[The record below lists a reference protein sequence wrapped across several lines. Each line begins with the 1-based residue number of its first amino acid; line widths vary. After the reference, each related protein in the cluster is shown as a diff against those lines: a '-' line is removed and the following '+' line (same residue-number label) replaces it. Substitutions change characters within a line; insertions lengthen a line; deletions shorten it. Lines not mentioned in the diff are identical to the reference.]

1 MKIHPPILVVLLI
14 ALTGIAVFN
23 WSSHRDL
30 NQALKAQKWLSQT
43 HRTID
48 YLDEIGILVNR
59 NESAMRGYAFT
70 ENKAFIINYN
80 NTCDTLNRDI
90 DSLYAVFKDNPE
102 QSARLDTLNSYL
114 HRKRDFE
121 LQLYTAAGISID
133 SARRVI
139 SGIEAKSIATKFSGT
154 LRTLRSAEE
163 KMLADRTQSSLQ
175 SASTS
180 FKTIAFATVGS
191 LIFVFVILLRLNRDI
206 VLRRKTQR
214 KLIESEKRYRQ
225 FVENAGMV
233 SFTTDEQGYF
243 TFTSNQAE
251 ALTGHTTEEL
261 KGKHFTELI
270 HPDKLQHVVEHYT
283 KQRTE
288 LIHETTLVFPIVH
301 KNGQKKWVEQDT
313 ILLHKKGKVLGYQ
326 SVLKDVTEKFEMDR
340 RICEMELEQKAYQQ
354 KIQAILDNTPLAI
367 YVKDMDGRYT
377 LINKTFKEN
386 FNVTEEDVIGKTMYD
401 LSAHGPVEKY
411 REVDERVIATGK
423 PVELEDVFN
432 FSDGEHHLLTIK
444 FPLFDQNNKLFGIS
458 AFMKDITEMVRY
470 RNELINARQRA
481 ELAESL
487 QEQFLANMSHE
498 IRTPMNGIIGMTNL
512 LQKTDLQ
519 DQQRHYVQIIK
530 QSSDNLLVLINDILD
545 LSKIKAG
552 KISIE
557 KIPFNLQGSL
567 DALTAAFKLKAEE
580 KGIGFSFIV
589 HQEVPQA
596 VKGDPYRLNQILS
609 NLMSNAMKFTDKGFV
624 SLEIKVQQ
632 RCDNVAQLSFDV
644 TDTGIG
650 IDEKNI
656 DYIFES
662 FAQESVST
670 TRKYGGTG
678 LGLAITKRLVEMQ
691 KGEIRIKSKLGEGTT
706 FTVTLPFMISSPKEV
721 NESIMPVIKPVME
734 GYDFSDKNVLIVE
747 DNEIN
752 RIVLHSSLK
761 QYNLNVAM
769 AQNGLEA
776 VTYLKDHANVD
787 LVLMDLHMPEMDGYE
802 ATKHIRENLKLTV
815 PIVILTASAL
825 RNEKQKSVE
834 LGANDYL
841 TKPFAPEQLRA
852 CLEEY
857 LGVQA
862 TIKETVTS
870 PHVKNEEPGYDVS
883 GLLQMA
889 DTGVIKTIHAMFEK
903 VIPEGLDQL
912 KESAMNKDW
921 EKVKFISHK
930 LKGSLGV
937 IRIHSV
943 LKKMSVVEVLA
954 KEGRELDTILPMVD
968 TSITDYKVIS
978 PLIREH
984 LEREV
989 FSSNN

>member
-1 MKIHPPILVVLLI
+1 MKIHPPILIVLLI
-14 ALTGIAVFN
+14 ALSGIAVFN
-23 WSSHRDL
+23 WSSHRDM
-30 NQALKAQKWLSQT
+30 NRALDAQKWVSQT

-80 NTCDTLNRDI
+80 NTSDTINRDI
-90 DSLYAVFKDNPE
+90 DSLYVTFRDNP
-102 QSARLDTLNSYL
+102 QQAARLDTLSTYL

-121 LQLYTAAGISID
+121 LQLYAAAGISSD
-133 SARRVI
+133 SARKVI
-139 SGIEAKSIATKFSGT
+139 SGIEAKSIVTKFSAT
-154 LRTLRSAEE
+154 LRTLRAAEE
-163 KMLADRTQSSLQ
+163 KLLVDRTQSSLD

-180 FKTIAFATVGS
+180 FKTIAFTTVGS
-191 LIFVFVILLRLNRDI
+191 LVFVFVILLRLNRDI

-251 ALTGHTTEEL
+251 ALTGYTAEEL

-270 HPDKLQHVVEHYT
+270 RPDMVAMVVEHYT

-288 LIHETTLVFPIVH
+288 LIHETSLVFPIVH

-326 SVLKDVTEKFEMDR
+326 SVVKDVTEKIEMDR
-340 RICEMELEQKAYQQ
+340 RICEMEREQKAYQI

-367 YVKDMDGRYT
+367 YVKDMEGRYI

-386 FNVTEEDVIGKTMYD
+386 FNVREEDVIGKTMYT
-401 LSAHGPVEKY
+401 LSSKGPIEKY
-411 REVDERVIATGK
+411 RELDEQVIATGK
-423 PVELEDVFN
+423 PVEMEDVLVLP
-432 FSDGEHHLLTIK
+432 DGEHHILTIK
-444 FPLFDQNNKLFGIS
+444 FPLFDQSNKLFGIS
-458 AFMKDITEMVRY
+458 AFMKDITDMVRY
-470 RNELINARQRA
+470 RNELIGARQRA

-512 LQKTDLQ
+512 LQKTNLQ
-519 DQQRHYVQIIK
+519 EQQRHYVQIIK

-567 DALTAAFKLKAEE
+567 DALTAGFKLKAEE
-580 KGIGFSFIV
+580 KGIGFSYVV
-589 HQEVPQA
+589 HPDVPEA
-596 VKGDPYRLNQILS
+596 LKGDPYRLNQILS

-624 SLEIKVQQ
+624 SLEIKKQQ
-632 RCDNVAQLSFDV
+632 TCDNIVHLSFNV

-656 DYIFES
+656 EYIFES

-678 LGLAITKRLVEMQ
+678 LGLTITRRLVEMQ
-691 KGEIRIKSKLGEGTT
+691 NGKIDICSELGSGTT
-706 FTVTLPFMISSPKEV
+706 FTVTLPFIVSSVEEV
-721 NESIMPVIKPVME
+721 NESIMPVIKPVLE

-752 RIVLHSSLK
+752 RIVLQSSLK

-776 VTYLKDHANVD
+776 VTYLKENANVD

-802 ATKHIRENLKLTV
+802 ATKHIRHTLNLQV

-852 CLEEY
+852 CLEQY

-862 TIKETVTS
+862 TIIDTKEKV
-870 PHVKNEEPGYDVS
+870 PVKNEAPGYDVS

-903 VIPEGLDQL
+903 VIPEGLDEL
-912 KESAMNKDW
+912 KASAMRKDW

-943 LKKMSVVEVLA
+943 LKNMSTVEVLA

-984 LEREV
+984 LEKEV
-989 FSSNN
+989 FNSKN

>member
-30 NQALKAQKWLSQT
+30 DRALKAQNWVSHT
-43 HRTID
+43 HRNIN
-48 YLDEIGILVNR
+48 YLDEMWILVNR
-59 NESAMRGYAFT
+59 NESAVRGYAIT
-70 ENKAFIINYN
+70 ENKAFIIDYN
-80 NTCDTLNRDI
+80 RNCDTIDRDI
-90 DSLYAVFKDNPE
+90 DSLHLLFADNA
-102 QSARLDTLNSYL
+102 QQLAQLDTLKHYL
-114 HRKRDFE
+114 RQKRELE
-121 LQLYTAAGISID
+121 LQLRAATGISTD
-133 SARRVI
+133 SARNLI
-139 SGIEAKSIATKFSGT
+139 SGIAGKNIAMKVS
-154 LRTLRSAEE
+154 RTLRALKAEE
-163 KMLADRTQSSLQ
+163 ERLLEDRTQNTLH
-175 SASTS
+175 SATTS
-180 FKTIAFATVGS
+180 FKTIAFATIGA

-214 KLIESEKRYRQ
+214 KLVESEKRYRQ

-233 SFTTDEQGYF
+233 SFTADEQGYF

-251 ALTGHTTEEL
+251 ALTGYTTEEL

-270 HPDKLQHVVEHYT
+270 HPDKVMNVVEHFT
-283 KQRTE
+283 KQRND
-288 LIHETTLVFPIVH
+288 LVHETTLVFPIVR
-301 KNGQKKWVEQDT
+301 KSGETKWVEQDT
-313 ILLHKKGKVLGYQ
+313 ILLHKKGRLLGYQ
-326 SVLKDVTEKFEMDR
+326 SVLKDVTEKIELDR
-340 RICEMELEQKAYQQ
+340 RIREMEREQKAYQL

-367 YVKDMDGRYT
+367 YVKDMEGRYI
-377 LINKTFKEN
+377 LVNKTFKEN
-386 FNVTEEDVIGKTMYD
+386 FNVREEDVISKTIYD
-401 LSAHGPVEKY
+401 LRSKGSIEKY
-411 REVDERVIATGK
+411 MEADQKVIETGK
-423 PVELEDVFN
+423 PVEMEDVLKFP
-432 FSDGEHHLLTIK
+432 DGDHHVLTIK
-444 FPLFDQNNKLFGIS
+444 FPLFDHSNKLFAIS
-458 AFMKDITEMVRY
+458 GFMKDITEMVRY
-470 RNELINARQRA
+470 RDELISARQRA

-512 LQKTDLQ
+512 LQKMDLQ

-557 KIPFNLQGSL
+557 KIPFNVQSSL
-567 DALTAAFKLKAEE
+567 DSLTAAFKLKAEE
-580 KGIGFSFIV
+580 KKIRFSFTLA
-589 HQEVPQA
+589 HDVPEA

-609 NLMSNAMKFTDKGFV
+609 NLMSNAMKFTEKGCV
-624 SLEIKVQQ
+624 SLDVKLATT
-632 RCDNVAQLSFDV
+632 AQNIAHLSFAV

-656 DYIFES
+656 HYIFES

-691 KGEIRIKSKLGEGTT
+691 NGRIDISSKVGTGTT
-706 FTVTLPFMISSPKEV
+706 FTVTMPFIISSQQEV
-721 NESIMPVIKPVME
+721 NESIMPVIKPVLE

-752 RIVLHSSLK
+752 RIVLQSSLK

-769 AQNGLEA
+769 AQNGVEA
-776 VTYLKDHANVD
+776 VTYLKDNPGVD

-802 ATKHIRENLKLTV
+802 ATKRIRGDLKLSV

-852 CLEEY
+852 CLEQY
-857 LGVQA
+857 LGA
-862 TIKETVTS
+862 GASAAEKTEIA
-870 PHVKNEEPGYDVS
+870 PVKNEVPGYDVS

-889 DTGVIKTIHAMFEK
+889 DTRVIKTIHAMFEK
-903 VIPEGLDQL
+903 VIPEGLDEL
-912 KESAMNKDW
+912 KESAIKEDW

-943 LKKMSVVEVLA
+943 LKNMSMVEILA
-954 KEGRELDTILPMVD
+954 KEGRELDTILPIVD
-968 TSITDYKVIS
+968 VSIADYKVIS

-984 LEREV
+984 LEKEV
-989 FSSNN
+989 FSSKN